1 MELHNLK
8 YTKGSRRHKV
18 KTYGRGFGSGI
29 GKTGGKG
36 TKGQKQRKSGQ
47 VRLGFEGGQT
57 PIYRKIPKMGFN
69 NYNFRT
75 NYNVITLEQINTL
88 KNTKVDYK
96 TLVEARVI
104 KNNRLP
110 IKVIGDTKLNKAYE
124 ITANKFTAG
133 SKKAITAAKGTANEI
148 KLVVKESK

>member
-57 PIYRKIPKMGFN
+57 PIYRKIAKVGFN
-69 NYNFRT
+69 SYNFKT
-75 NYNVITLEQINTL
+75 NYNVITLEQINHL
-88 KNTKVDYK
+88 KATIIDYK
-96 TLVEARVI
+96 ALVEARVI

-110 IKVIGDTKLNKAYE
+110 IKVIGNTKLNQPYE
-124 ITANKFTAG
+124 INAHKFTTGA
-133 SKKAITAAKGTANEI
+133 KKAIAAAKGTI
-148 KLVVKESK
+148 KELK